1 MNWKDKRLKELQDMV
16 DNGCHPELLIDE
28 YNDIQT
34 TGADSWEQFLEQ
46 QEERKRDRVK
56 ELLEKRKQREEQKQ
70 S

>member
-1 MNWKDKRLKELQDMV
+1 MV

-46 QEERKRDRVK
+46 QEERKLKYQPQLIQQWRSIK
-56 ELLEKRKQREEQKQ
+56 
-70 S
+70 

>member
-1 MNWKDKRLKELQDMV
+1 MKMDWKDKRLKELQDMV

-46 QEERKRDRVK
+46 QEERNEANITSRICQSK
-56 ELLEKRKQREEQKQ
+56 E
-70 S
+70 